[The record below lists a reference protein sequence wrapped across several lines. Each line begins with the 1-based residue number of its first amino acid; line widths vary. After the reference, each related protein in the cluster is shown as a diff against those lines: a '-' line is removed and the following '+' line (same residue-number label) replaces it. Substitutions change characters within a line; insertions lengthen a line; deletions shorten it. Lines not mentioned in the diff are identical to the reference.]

1 MKILITGSAG
11 FIGSHL
17 AWYHLQ
23 KGDEVWGVDSLIT
36 GSLHNLKKPLQQPH
50 FHFDQAELITWNDLD
65 KALAWA
71 DVVYHMSA
79 LLGLKYVFNHP
90 FDVISQNIHSLE
102 RILSRAN
109 LLSKPLKILVA
120 SSSCVYG
127 SDKSSIE
134 EPETAPMIVSSNTYI
149 QETYATSKIV
159 NEIMSLCLSHHP
171 HLHVVIAR
179 FFNIIG
185 INQTGRYG
193 MVVPT
198 FIQQA
203 VNNEPIT
210 VYGDGTQTRSFCS
223 VYDAIAACDRLLQSA
238 ESKNEIFNIGNQ
250 REISILDLAHLVK
263 KITGSLSPIVFVP
276 YEKAYGIQYRETER
290 RQPNII
296 KINNLIGFNPKVSLE
311 TCIEEIAQSLSKD

>member
-36 GSLHNLKKPLQQPH
+36 GNLNNLKKPLQQPH
-50 FHFDQAELITWNDLD
+50 FHFDQADLITWNDLD

-102 RILSRAN
+102 KILSRAN

-134 EPETAPMIVSSNTYI
+134 EPEIAPMIVSSNTYI

-238 ESKNEIFNIGNQ
+238 ESKNEIFNIGNP

-296 KINNLIGFNPKVSLE
+296 KINKLIGFNPKVSLE